1 MRLLHFGQLGLSV
14 APNRASS
21 LKKIEHDGDSATS
34 CSKGN
39 RYPLFNYCLAA
50 FFGRRGLFCILRET
64 EVCQKTTDVPSGSVA
79 TIAEDT
85 GAADSHRNLR
95 GNVQRYGGVQR
106 MLKRGDVE
114 QSAASHRLEL
124 RIVKFTN
131 HDDFLQRGCM

>member
-1 MRLLHFGQLGLSV
+1 MMAIPPHHALKETGIHFSTIASLPFLGG
-14 APNRASS
+14 A
-21 LKKIEHDGDSATS
+21 
-34 CSKGN
+34 
-39 RYPLFNYCLAA
+39 
-50 FFGRRGLFCILRET
+50 GLFLHLLET
-64 EVCQKTTDVPSGSVA
+64 EVCQKTTEVPSGSVA